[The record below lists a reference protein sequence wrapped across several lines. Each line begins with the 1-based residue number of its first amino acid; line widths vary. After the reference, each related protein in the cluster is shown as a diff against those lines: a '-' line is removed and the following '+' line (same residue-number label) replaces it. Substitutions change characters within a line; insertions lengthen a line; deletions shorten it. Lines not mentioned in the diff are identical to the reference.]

1 MSTTYEGFI
10 SLLQNEKGAVFPIT
24 SADGVLLEPTDTT
37 TKLSEKLVE
46 IDKDIEQITK
56 VTNTIQKDGDGSIA
70 YTEAGLAHTNTTMIP
85 QGLNPTV
92 NEAIYKFKIDKNGH
106 ITDIKEAGLEDFGIG
121 MPIKYYGEYPT
132 NNSSFIPSAGEM
144 YLVNAEFIKEY
155 HKGDIN
161 DFAIYDG
168 INFNI
173 IQSDINPNIQLN
185 NGTVHIYG
193 TGGVTNIY
201 APTELGENGKILGTD
216 GKNLTWMDYP
226 NLKLPSLYAGKN
238 NDGTF
243 ITYNLSN
250 VYLQG
255 DDYISVNG
263 IDSSKIKFSLNS
275 DKLKTSGISF
285 NVSDN
290 NATLSSGGQSVTL
303 TGDNVSFSNDNGNL
317 KLTAS
322 KPGAG
327 IGLTYEGNTLKAN
340 LKFTQGITSI
350 SKDNQVTVTTQL
362 GTSDGGKDAAIFGST
377 AFTITGD
384 DNIKIGN
391 GESAITLSTDGLAK
405 SKELNS
411 LSTSLN
417 TDLTNEIR
425 ARKAVDGQSGQA
437 YVKNTHATHIKN
449 ATSLNNADVLLSSA
463 LDAEIANRTSAD
475 ANLSNKIASL
485 QGHVDSMSASYPYI
499 TEEIWGKN
507 HNYAWEQASRIDK
520 LGNAFNWGLRF
531 SDGIILAP
539 HNNGIIVPYGTTEK
553 IYLPKC
559 GVCWVGYTL
568 FSKAP
573 ITITVGGISVSLNGE
588 QYVVNK
594 DDENNKFYMRRVAGL
609 KTILS
614 EPYLTIQSSQGTT
627 SGIDK
632 TAYLT
637 DIVIYF
643 EDGSPTKQMQLQ
655 ESINTINESYRYVN
669 SWDQDNNNS
678 NIFSERFENLS
689 QGFYQLT
696 YSVQG
701 TSVTPSITTDGEKYC
716 VIASL
721 LYPINTMT
729 EGVFNIRNNGSY
741 FTNRNFYTKDCKV
754 HHDII
759 TTNSNN
765 INNFNY
771 TTFQTIYYLPESGTT
786 TLYLRTWN
794 KGIFTV
800 KNVSLKPIQWSDTI
814 NNSIINSS
822 TINNPFLNLISQ
834 NSNLY
839 NHIIEDDDGKQYIQ
853 LVYEVDGVVKWT
865 LDQNGFKMTSV
876 SDPILISEKY
886 YHFRTDPRNINNFNL
901 YAYSPADYKV
911 SGTII
916 YDSNGKQ
923 ASDGYYISFTNQ
935 MNLTDRS
942 KTHTFITYKSEAI
955 IPIIKTDI
963 IISSTGAI
971 QNSIFIQ

>member
-1 MSTTYEGFI
+1 MGTT
-10 SLLQNEKGAVFPIT
+10 GAIKTIKSGNSIVLPVT
-24 SADGVLLEPTDTT
+24 SSHAVLLNETHPDTIPGNT
-37 TKLSEKLVE
+37 LAAKLGE
-46 IDKDIEQITK
+46 IDNSLGKKQDKLTTIGDLSIYQSDNSTGYVIQHNNSLGTEVGKETQLQIF
-56 VTNTIQKDGDGSIA
+56 D
-70 YTEAGLAHTNTTMIP
+70 
-85 QGLNPTV
+85 
-92 NEAIYKFKIDKNGH
+92 IDKHGH
-106 ITDIKEAGLEDFGIG
+106 ITNRRNATPEDLAKTGTAFLRFVGNYNPDINYSYGDICVINGYEPSDMSLEDGDFIIMGTTG
-121 MPIKYYGEYPT
+121 KW
-132 NNSSFIPSAGEM
+132 SSWQA
-144 YLVNAEFIKEY
+144 
-155 HKGDIN
+155 
-161 DFAIYDG
+161 
-168 INFNI
+168 NI
-173 IQSDINPNIQLN
+173 TPNIQLN
-185 NGTVHIYG
+185 NSNNRIYG
-193 TGGVTNIY
+193 TGSRTNIY
-201 APTELGENGKILGTD
+201 APTELGKDGEVLTTTENGLEWKTIHAPTKLGNAGYVLATNSTKNGLEWKPIPTTNVEFNSD
-216 GKNLTWMDYP
+216 GNKLTIGD
-226 NLKLPSLYAGKN
+226 KTISFTG
-238 NDGTF
+238 GT
-243 ITYNLSN
+243 
-250 VYLQG
+250 G
-255 DDYISVNG
+255 ISVNSEKTGTTTDITVSSLYSYNKRDFTTDNNTISLRNPQEQVKLSAGNG
-263 IDSSKIKFSLNS
+263 IGIINNTVSVKLDSDS
-275 DKLKTSGISF
+275 DSYLTVGENGLKLSGIESA
-285 NVSDN
+285 VSKQISESIN
-290 NATLSSGGQSVTL
+290 KLSGSKKG
-303 TGDNVSFSNDNGNL
+303 
-317 KLTAS
+317 AS
-322 KPGAG
+322 KHV
-327 IGLTYEGNTLKAN
+327 
-340 LKFTQGITSI
+340 
-350 SKDNQVTVTTQL
+350 DVTVTQT
-362 GTSDGGKDAAIFGST
+362 GGN
-377 AFTITGD
+377 ITGVTVAEN
-384 DNIKIGN
+384 NIVSN
-391 GESAITLSTDGLAK
+391 ADLA
-405 SKELNS
+405 
-411 LSTSLN
+411 
-417 TDLTNEIR
+417 NEIK
-425 ARKAVDGQSGQA
+425 ARKAVDGQSGQKYA
-437 YVKNTHATHIKN
+437 KNTQATHIKN

-655 ESINTINESYRYVN
+655 ESINTITKSSRYVN

-678 NIFSERFENLS
+678 NIFLERFENLS

-759 TTNSNN
+759 TTTNSNN

-794 KGIFTV
+794 KGTFTV
-800 KNVSLKPIQWSDTI
+800 ENVSLKPIQWSDTI

-839 NHIIEDDDGKQYIQ
+839 NRIIEDGGKQYIQ

-865 LDQNGFKMTSV
+865 LDQNGFKMTPV
-876 SDPILISEKY
+876 NDPILISEKY
-886 YHFRTDPRNINNFNL
+886 YHFSTDPRNINNFNL
-901 YAYSPADYKV
+901 YAYKPVDYKV
-911 SGTII
+911 SGTTI

-923 ASDGYYISFTNQ
+923 ASDGYYISFINQ
-935 MNLTDRS
+935 MNSTDRS
-942 KTHTFITYKSEAI
+942 TTHTFITYKSGAI

-971 QNSIFIQ
+971 QNSIFIR